1 MVIKLVLA
9 NFSPSF
15 MGSDILLAI
24 FNTVILFGPIGGV
37 TRVV

>member
-1 MVIKLVLA
+1 
-9 NFSPSF
+9 